1 MNVEE
6 TKKNICTF
14 QNCTKKIKITDY
26 ACKCEKYFCKFHK
39 QPEIH
44 KCEYDYKEN
53 NNKQKLIE
61 DLKCTSI
68 KIQKINS

>member
-1 MNVEE
+1 MIKEE

-14 QNCTKKIKITDY
+14 KDCNKKIKITDFP
-26 ACKCEKYFCKFHK
+26 CKCEKYFCKFHK

-53 NNKQKLIE
+53 DKKQKLIE
-61 DLKCTSI
+61 SMMCNSS
-68 KIQKINS
+68 KIQKIT